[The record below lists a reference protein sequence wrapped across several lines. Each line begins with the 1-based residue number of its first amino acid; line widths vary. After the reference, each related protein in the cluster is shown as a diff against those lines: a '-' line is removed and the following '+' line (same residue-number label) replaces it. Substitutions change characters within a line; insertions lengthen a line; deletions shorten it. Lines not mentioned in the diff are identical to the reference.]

1 MPIFQKYNAT
11 CTINVNNVSNRRQ
24 ADIELKELNALHSA
38 GWEIALHGYNH
49 KDSAQFLNSNTP
61 ATWLSQ
67 EIFPNIVE
75 ITRYGYPVYTLAYP
89 YSSRNPAT
97 DAAVAPY
104 FRTLRTRTP
113 TIVNGNINET
123 KLAYYNWDDTQLLYG
138 VEIDDQSIGASLP
151 SIQNG
156 IDYAIK
162 TGSVLV
168 LYGHAITPNVTGPY
182 QTSTSRLDSI
192 LNYTS
197 QNGGVF
203 YHMGDLGNSSWKQVP
218 RFSEVTADYAVST
231 NRLFAGENVTFVD
244 CSINQATELLDFGDG
259 SPASSTANVIHTYIA
274 PGIYT
279 ANLTVDK

>member
-1 MPIFQKYNAT
+1 MG
-11 CTINVNNVSNRRQ
+11 TITKIQ
-24 ADIELKELNALHSA
+24 FD
-38 GWEIALHGYNH
+38 
-49 KDSAQFLNSNTP
+49 FLNNNTP
-61 ATWLSQ
+61 AAWLNQ

-75 ITRYGYPVYTLAYP
+75 ITRYGYPVCTLAYP
-89 YSSRNPAT
+89 YSSRNAAT

-123 KLAYYNWDDTQLLYG
+123 TLAYYNWDDTQLLYG

-151 SIQNG
+151 SIENG

-168 LYGHAITPNVTGPY
+168 LFGHAITPNVTGPY

-203 YHMGDLGNSSWKQVP
+203 YHMGDLGNSSWKQLP
-218 RFSEVTADYAVST
+218 RFSNVTANYTVST
-231 NRLFAGENVTFVD
+231 
-244 CSINQATELLDFGDG
+244 
-259 SPASSTANVIHTYIA
+259 
-274 PGIYT
+274 
-279 ANLTVDK
+279 K